1 MHLTDTTRPNASPK
15 WSRYLLVEM
24 LRAVPKQRKINQVHD
39 LWHEYAPYLSC
50 SMRSIEEI
58 PGNLPAPRGMA
69 IGGAGR
75 VELPLRTSP
84 PSIHLQT
91 KENHHSTCTRIVSK
105 HGFAAFSP
113 LTVVDVTC
121 MRGKSHNRDSKRND
135 QKTKAKFASIYRR
148 MRLQVQ
154 YGRCARLIC
163 ALESSSPRV
172 HSEVAICTTNL
183 HNKSRVFNEPARQK
197 GPRGCI
203 WAGHLDESGR
213 YFRGLARLSPRV
225 LEASR
230 KALFLGFLILV
241 KRPEKE

>member
-1 MHLTDTTRPNASPK
+1 LHLTDTTRPNASPK

-172 HSEVAICTTNL
+172 HSEVAICKTNRAYSTNQQDRRD
-183 HNKSRVFNEPARQK
+183 HGGVPGQGTSTK
-197 GPRGCI
+197 
-203 WAGHLDESGR
+203 AGDTSVVS
-213 YFRGLARLSPRV
+213 LA
-225 LEASR
+225 
-230 KALFLGFLILV
+230 
-241 KRPEKE
+241 

>member
-1 MHLTDTTRPNASPK
+1 MRAQNGRDIFSWK
-15 WSRYLLVEM
+15 CFVRYLNNAKSIKCMIYGMNMHHIYHAACAVLKKFLETYLPREAWRLVGPVVSSFPFARH
-24 LRAVPKQRKINQVHD
+24 LRRFT
-39 LWHEYAPYLSC
+39 C
-50 SMRSIEEI
+50 R
-58 PGNLPAPRGMA
+58 
-69 IGGAGR
+69 
-75 VELPLRTSP
+75 
-84 PSIHLQT
+84 T

-172 HSEVAICTTNL
+172 HSEVAICKTNRAYSTNQQDRRD
-183 HNKSRVFNEPARQK
+183 HGGVPGQGTSTK
-197 GPRGCI
+197 
-203 WAGHLDESGR
+203 AGDTSVVS
-213 YFRGLARLSPRV
+213 LA
-225 LEASR
+225 
-230 KALFLGFLILV
+230 
-241 KRPEKE
+241 